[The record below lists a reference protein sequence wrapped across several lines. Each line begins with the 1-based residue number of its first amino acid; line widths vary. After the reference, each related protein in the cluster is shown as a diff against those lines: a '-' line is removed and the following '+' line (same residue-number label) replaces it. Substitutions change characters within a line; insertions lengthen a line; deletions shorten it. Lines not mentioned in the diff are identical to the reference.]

1 MKGHRDRKKT
11 KQADPLTMNTPFLAG
26 LKCRVVGLGRTKEN
40 PIQRPVFLQELD
52 VKIFDRNVC
61 KTKIKGVTD
70 AHICAGVPKKQFKA
84 FCKVKAWGFFQKTY
98 SMFLEQSQTYSKIN
112 S

>member
-11 KQADPLTMNTPFLAG
+11 KQADPLTMNIPFLAG

-52 VKIFDRNVC
+52 VKIFDRKVC
-61 KTKIKGVTD
+61 KKKMGGVTD
-70 AHICAGVPKKQFKA
+70 VHVCAGVPKKQFVTT
-84 FCKVKAWGFFQKTY
+84 CQVKAWV
-98 SMFLEQSQTYSKIN
+98 LL
-112 S
+112 